1 MLSNTAVPI
10 EYGRFREQV
19 LSGEIPVCKEI
30 SMQMN
35 RIDYL
40 IESPEFYYDENSILG
55 FTEFCE
61 TELVLTNGDP
71 VHLLPTFKLWAESAL
86 SWYYY
91 TDEKYYDYHI
101 KGFNV
106 RKVLKRL
113 IHKQY
118 LIIPRSNAKSM
129 YLSFMQAYFLVMDK
143 RSKHQVAVAP
153 TMKQANET
161 LEPLSLALTLHPGPI
176 LNFLTKGSKLSTNP
190 RTKVKLAK
198 TKDGIRNYV
207 TGSHLE
213 VYTMSIDKLQ
223 GLRVPLATVDEWLSG
238 DTKEDVIG
246 ALEQG
251 AAKGNVDYLIIAAS
265 SEGTVRNGI
274 GDTIKMELLKIL
286 RGDVYD
292 PHTDIWYYKLDSLE
306 EIAHPELWMKACPN
320 IGATVSYETYI
331 QDVQRAE
338 TQLHTRSDILAKRF
352 GIPLEGFTYFFTY
365 EETLCHAI
373 QNYDGL
379 ECSLGADMSQGD
391 DFCAFTFVFPL
402 GNERFGIKTRAYVS
416 ENKVRKLPLA
426 TQEKYDQFAYEGSLV
441 IMPGGILDMMRIYDD
456 LNEYIY
462 QHNYIV
468 VSFGYDPYNATSF
481 INRWSNEH
489 TSFGIT
495 KVIQGAKTESVPLGQ
510 IKRLSEDRNL
520 IFDQELFKFAMG
532 HAIAIQDNNGNY
544 KLSKK
549 RSDEKIDNVA
559 ALLDAWVAY
568 QRNQEVYN

>member
-10 EYGRFREQV
+10 EYGKYREKV
-19 LSGEIPVCKEI
+19 LNGEIPVCKEI
-30 SMQMN
+30 SMEMN

-40 IESPEFYYDENSILG
+40 IESPEFYYDDSAILG
-55 FTEFCE
+55 FSEFCE

-86 SWYYY
+86 AWFYY
-91 TDEKYYDYHI
+91 TEEKYYDTSI
-101 KGFNV
+101 KTFSV
-106 RKVLKRL
+106 RRVLKRL
-113 IHKQY
+113 VNTQY

-129 YLSFMQAYFLVMDK
+129 YLAFIQAYFLVMDK

-153 TMKQANET
+153 TMKQAGET
-161 LEPLSLALTLHPGPI
+161 LEPISLALTLHPGPI
-176 LNFLTKGSKLSTNP
+176 ISFLTKGSKLSTNP
-190 RTKVKLAK
+190 RTKVKLSK
-198 TKDGIRNYV
+198 VKDGIRNFI

-213 VYTMSIDKLQ
+213 IYTMSIDKLQ
-223 GLRVPLATVDEWLSG
+223 GLRVPVATVDEWLSG
-238 DTKEDVIG
+238 DVKEDVID
-246 ALEQG
+246 ALRQG
-251 AAKGNVDYLIIAAS
+251 AAKGNTDYLIVAAS

-274 GDTIKMELLKIL
+274 GDTVKMELLKIL

-292 PHTDIWYYKLDSLE
+292 PHTSIWYYKLDSLE
-306 EIAHPELWMKACPN
+306 EVGKPELWMKACPN
-320 IGATVSYETYI
+320 IGSTVSYDTYI

-338 TQLHTRSDILAKRF
+338 TVLHARSDILAKRF

-365 EETLCHAI
+365 EETLCHNY
-373 QNYDGL
+373 QNYDNL
-379 ECSLGADMSQGD
+379 ECSMGADMSQGD
-391 DFCAFTFVFPL
+391 DFCAFTFLFPL

-426 TQEKYDQFAYEGSLV
+426 TQEKYNQFADEGSLI

-456 LNEYIY
+456 LNDYILR
-462 QHNYIV
+462 HNYIV
-468 VSFGYDPYNATSF
+468 VTFGYDPYNATSF
-481 INRWSNEH
+481 VNRWCNEH
-489 TSFGIT
+489 TSYGVT

-510 IKRLSEDRNL
+510 IKRLAEDRNL
-520 IFDQELFKFAMG
+520 IFDQDLFKFAMG

-549 RSDEKIDNVA
+549 RSEEKIDNVA
-559 ALLDAWVAY
+559 ALLDGWVAY